1 MLSGRVE
8 FAQWSMNFA
17 QSLCGIAFTSAAEMR
32 VALDKQI

>member
-8 FAQWSMNFA
+8 FAQWLMNFA

-32 VALDKQI
+32 AALDKQI